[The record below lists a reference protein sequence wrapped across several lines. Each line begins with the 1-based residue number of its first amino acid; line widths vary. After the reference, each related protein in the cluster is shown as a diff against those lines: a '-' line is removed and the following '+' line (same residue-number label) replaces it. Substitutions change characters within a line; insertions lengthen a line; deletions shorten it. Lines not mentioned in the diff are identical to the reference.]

1 MIKHDNLIDCSACLA
16 IIPKGEAKLTV
27 YLDKLNDDPKCDL
40 VEVTEIVLC
49 RGCQDSGNDK
59 RAA

>member
-1 MIKHDNLIDCSACLA
+1 MIKHADLTDCSACSA

-27 YLDKLNDDPKCDL
+27 FLDKLNDDPKCDL

-49 RGCQDSGNDK
+49 RGCQDEPDN
-59 RAA
+59 RLA